1 MTNYIIGYGSLINK
15 DSRFTTSFTGNCIPV
30 NLKHYKR
37 SWNAR
42 INKFN
47 RKYTAV
53 SVEKSFKDTINAI
66 MVAVNSKDLKLFDK
80 REKNYRRVLVDN
92 CDVTNYETNRP
103 INKKYKIW
111 IYVIDSKFRKLSSY
125 KYPILQSYID
135 IILSGCCRIS
145 SRFVEDFINSTENWS
160 GHNKLYNWINDRK
173 NPIYK
178 YKCSNN
184 EKDRL
189 RLIDS
194 ILKKY
199 KPEEFSKIKYV
210 I

>member
-1 MTNYIIGYGSLINK
+1 MIDYIIGYGSLINK
-15 DSRFTTSFTGNCIPV
+15 DSRFTTSLTGKCKPIK
-30 NLKHYKR
+30 LKHYKR

-53 SVEKSFKDTINAI
+53 SVEKSFNNTINAV
-66 MVAVNSKDLKLFDK
+66 MVAINSNDLDLFDK
-80 REKNYRRVLVDN
+80 REKNYKRILVDN
-92 CDVTNYETNRP
+92 ADVTDYETNKPVNR
-103 INKKYKIW
+103 KYRIW
-111 IYVIDSKFRKLSSY
+111 IYVIDSKFKKLSSY

-145 SRFVEDFINSTENWS
+145 PRFVEDFINSTENWS
-160 GHNKLYNWINDRK
+160 GHNKLYNWVNDRK
-173 NPIYK
+173 TPIYK
-178 YKCSNN
+178 YKCSSD
-184 EKDRL
+184 EKKKIN
-189 RLIDS
+189 LIDF

-199 KPEEFSKIKYV
+199 KPYEFSKIKYE